1 MYAACM
7 VTAAKIPTRETAE
20 EAQQALRVLGKLQ
33 PERGASQ
40 TIRVTPEKG
49 KRTVAVEVPKEA
61 FDLFV
66 QILAHM
72 ANGNAVTL
80 VPIHAELTTQQAADL
95 LNVSRPYLVRLL
107 DEGEIQFKHVGTHRR
122 VKAEHVMAYK
132 QKLDEESAAAADE
145 LAAEAQKLGIY

>member
-1 MYAACM
+1 M
-7 VTAAKIPTRETAE
+7 VSAVRIPSRKVSD
-20 EAQQALRVLGKLQ
+20 EAQAALRVLEGLPSQ
-33 PERGASQ
+33 RGASR
-40 TIRVTPEKG
+40 TIRVSPDDG
-49 KRTVAVEVPKEA
+49 KKSVAVTVPQVA

-80 VPIHAELTTQQAADL
+80 VPVHADLTTQEAADL

-107 DEGEIQFKHVGTHRR
+107 DEGRIAFKHVGTHRR
-122 VKAEHVMAYK
+122 VKAKDLLEYK
-132 QKLDEESAAAADE
+132 KKLDEEAEAAADE